1 MPHPTFRDLFR
12 TPEFA
17 PFFSSFLLQNGA
29 MTLSGL
35 AIATLVYRRTESP
48 LLSALAMFGPALA
61 QLLGATTLLSAADRL
76 PPRAA
81 IVGTTLVFA
90 VTTAAL
96 ALPGLPLG
104 AAFAVLFLQGVI
116 ASLAA
121 GVRLGLLHEI
131 LPSERFVLGR
141 SVTGMAGSGVQ
152 IIGYA
157 VGAGLVVVLTP
168 GLTLVL
174 GAALYA
180 GSGLAA
186 LGLAGRAPRS
196 SEPASIAATWRVN
209 RRLLGSSSRLPVFLA
224 LWLPNGLVVGAESLF
239 VALAPQFAGALFAAA
254 AAGTLL
260 GSVVVGRFLSQHR
273 RARLAAP
280 LRLLLA
286 VPYLFFA
293 IELPILLAAL
303 AVFVASVGF
312 AAGLVLQEQLME
324 RTPSELAGHAL
335 GLVSSGTLAMQGIG
349 AAIAGALAEA
359 TSPALAMTLVAAA
372 SVAVTVALAPGL
384 PRRDSGQRLRRRN
397 RRAFATPVRALRLPP
412 RVPRGAAE

>member
-1 MPHPTFRDLFR
+1 MPLPTFRDLSR

-17 PFFSSFLLQNGA
+17 PFFSSFVLQSGA

-81 IVGTTLVFA
+81 IIGTTLVFA
-90 VTTAAL
+90 ATTAVL
-96 ALPGLPLG
+96 ALPGLPIG
-104 AAFAVLFLQGVI
+104 MAFVVLFLQGIV

-152 IIGYA
+152 ILGYA
-157 VGAGLVVVLTP
+157 LGAGLVVVLTP
-168 GLTLVL
+168 GPSLLV
-174 GAALYA
+174 GAALHA
-180 GSGLAA
+180 GSALAA
-186 LGLAGRAPRS
+186 LRLAERAPRS
-196 SEPASIAATWRVN
+196 AASASIASTWRAN

-239 VALAPQFAGALFAAA
+239 VPIAPRSAGILFAAA
-254 AAGTLL
+254 AAGSLL

-273 RARLAAP
+273 RAGLSAP

-293 IELPILLAAL
+293 LGLPVPFAVV
-303 AVFVASVGF
+303 AVFVASIGF
-312 AAGLVLQEQLME
+312 AAALVLQEQLME
-324 RTPSELAGHAL
+324 RTPPELAGHAL

-384 PRRDSGQRLRRRN
+384 RRGDSDSGRGPR
-397 RRAFATPVRALRLPP
+397 PLP
-412 RVPRGAAE
+412 E